1 MRPVLVDTS
10 VWRRFFGGGSSVRG
24 LGELLDEEELVLT
37 HPWIIGELVL
47 GGMSHKEELLLDRLP
62 SAVLVPQEEV
72 LEVIRRHRLTR
83 RGIGWVD
90 VNVLASALA
99 SSATLWTLD
108 SNLEQTARD
117 LAVVFDSETR
127 RERTR

>member
-1 MRPVLVDTS
+1 MKPVLVDTS
-10 VWRRFFGGGSSVRG
+10 VWRRFFGGGSSVRR
-24 LGELLDEEELVLT
+24 LGELLDEEDLVLT

-47 GGMSHKEELLLDRLP
+47 GGMSRREELLLERLP
-62 SAVLVPQEEV
+62 SAIPVPHEEV
-72 LEVIRRHRLTR
+72 LEVIRRRRLTR

-108 SNLEQTARD
+108 SDLEQAARE
-117 LAVVFDSETR
+117 LAVVFDQS
-127 RERTR
+127 RTSSS

>member
-1 MRPVLVDTS
+1 VKPVLVDTS
-10 VWRRFFGGGSSVRG
+10 VWRRFFGGGSSVRR
-24 LGELLDEEELVLT
+24 LGELLDEEDLVLT

-47 GGMSHKEELLLDRLP
+47 GGMSRNEELLLERLP
-62 SAVLVPQEEV
+62 SAIPVPHQEV
-72 LEVIRRHRLTR
+72 LEVIRRRGLTR

-108 SNLEQTARD
+108 SDLEQAARE
-117 LAVVFDSETR
+117 LAVVFDQS
-127 RERTR
+127 RTSS

>member
-1 MRPVLVDTS
+1 MKPVLVDTS
-10 VWRRFFGGGSSVRG
+10 VWRRFFGGGSSVRR
-24 LGELLDEEELVLT
+24 LGELLDEEDLVLT

-47 GGMSHKEELLLDRLP
+47 GGMSRNEELLLERLP
-62 SAVLVPQEEV
+62 SAIPVPHQEV
-72 LEVIRRHRLTR
+72 LEVIRRRGLTR

-108 SNLEQTARD
+108 SDLEQAARE
-117 LAVVFDSETR
+117 LAVVFDQS
-127 RERTR
+127 RTSS